1 MEVFLKFTA
10 ESNAEGNLGNI
21 TLESIHC
28 LTSDDAFNIVKKE
41 YTPKMKD
48 KLYFLPGVNIPRV
61 KLKDFALNYYIK
73 TVREVKD
80 ADVVFG
86 SRLSNQKVLTR
97 TWQTIIRTEDFK
109 SCFEVIADK
118 KILDDYTVEKVK
130 TALEF
135 YNQDTIIT
143 DDRSVSI
150 ISDMS
155 LYKSYIIS
163 PGVML
168 SSNKKT
174 TYVKTVEE
182 DYLEEAL
189 YLDGKEVYD
198 EAALLKHINGDDA
211 IVIDKE
217 VYNQLEAMLDSSDN
231 DNHVLAMEIMA
242 NCKLDESLFYLLK
255 LMGNYSNKLTDCKG
269 VNHVNFKSLL
279 SYLGIDKWRMNFSTD
294 EKIRK
299 LMEKN
304 VLTVGMLNALAR
316 DEMSSTSHFYSN
328 MFQIKTITVAAEIN
342 EYLNKHYEFKL
353 LDNFVPKE
361 ELPEI
366 KPVQDPDQ
374 GLTWM

>member
-1 MEVFLKFTA
+1 MELFLKFTA

-21 TLESIHC
+21 TLGSIHC

-217 VYNQLEAMLDSSDN
+217 VYNQLEAMLDSSDS

-255 LMGNYSNKLTDCKG
+255 LMGKYSNKLIDCKG

-316 DEMSSTSHFYSN
+316 DEVANTSHFYSN

-366 KPVQDPDQ
+366 KPVQEPDQ